1 MSTTRYK
8 IRLWEYDGEASVA
21 NAVTF
26 DSFDEAQA
34 RFNDLRVSEEMP
46 CVEFIK
52 ERIANGCIIGDEVLN
67 VRQFTSVFDATSIAN
82 AVIALI
88 AAIITAFVIPWIRSK
103 TTAAQ
108 FEKIKMWVTVAVEAA
123 EQLYTGSGRGA
134 EKKAYVVEF
143 LNSKGF
149 KIDAETL
156 DKLIEA
162 AVFNLPDY
170 FTISGIQA
178 DTDSNKE

>member
-67 VRQFTSVFDATSIAN
+67 VRQFTSVFDA
-82 AVIALI
+82 I

-170 FTISGIQA
+170 FTISGIPA

>member
-26 DSFDEAQA
+26 DSFAEAEA

-67 VRQFTSVFDATSIAN
+67 VRQFASVFDA
-82 AVIALI
+82 I

-170 FTISGIQA
+170 FTISGIPA